1 MKPVILSMTLVFS
14 AFSLVA
20 ADAWFSWQKDA
31 GGNASGN
38 IGDVA
43 HWNKDP
49 AGSTQASDYLQ
60 FGLENTDYTVT
71 IPSGTTH
78 ETMMRP
84 FITGRAGYK
93 VTFDGENATWLQP
106 VSTHGNYSTPRL
118 HFRLGTTGI
127 SNSDIF
133 RIENT
138 SANTVGG
145 FRMSDVLFT
154 VDGTVAPDFH
164 VDFSRGTYNFYD
176 PNGTALT
183 QLLYVCGE
191 SGDSARNT
199 TVRFSGTSSFAVAKV
214 RFGNGGWLRT
224 LEITGGATGE
234 IGANGVELYGAD
246 TKGGVSVIHAHDG
259 GTLTMGGNVELIN
272 SHTFRLLAESGAT
285 LSIPASK
292 TFSFG
297 SAAAQAAYDGLLVV
311 SNATLS
317 GASGSTYKPYG
328 KSRFYGA
335 TVSVPTFSP
344 YAKTVLVDSQVDVQT
359 FSPYAEAVLADS
371 QADVQTFSPFAEAVV
386 SNSQITATTLSTATN
401 AYFYDSQVSVT
412 TLSPTNAKAYFRGS
426 DVTVGTFTPSAET
439 HFEDG
444 SVIWVGRMQPSDAT
458 VVFKDSVVTSAFDD
472 VRYAST
478 VVIDGGSYV
487 STNAFRFNYTGSGA
501 TLVLTNGGEFVFT
514 PNSELNFMQSSGA
527 SGSILVRGGKLKTTT
542 GSKELRI
549 SPQGSA
555 CTEYIELSSGEIAIG
570 NRSLRVGKGGAYAGP
585 NVEMLVSGGKYS
597 GASMFFTSAA
607 NSADKVSY
615 LRQTGGEIMLSGGFH
630 AVTNY
635 PGRTLLK
642 LEGGTFKASLVYGGL
657 DATANGGAGY
667 AMLEAN
673 GGTLIPSASP
683 DAAGFI
689 RGFDSA
695 KIGASGLVVDAV
707 SNILIPQAFAD
718 MDGENGELVLAGSAT
733 KTISGSSTVSKIVA
747 AGGRIVFADGQS
759 TTSSLLVTN
768 GAEVAFASSAA
779 GSSISGVTFGD
790 DSSTGVL
797 VATPGVTPAING
809 TVDAVNLRVT
819 LANGFSNYT
828 TNAIISADAF
838 TARALDAIARAVAS
852 AGLPAGAAASFTVED
867 VAGRKVLKMALTDP
881 EVLVIRVDEGTSNIA
896 SAVTY
901 PVSGQLQTLVAVG
914 ATLDISGNVGYG
926 SLLNSGDGVLRL
938 SGDNAFYGDIV
949 SAGGTFRA
957 SPFSSLSCGDSV
969 EKGMFTLQSGTLELS
984 DTASPATFP
993 REIRTD
999 AASGTDAVVIKTD
1012 TDVVIP
1018 DANGFAAKGAV
1029 IKRGAGSLTV
1039 TTGKNGLPLASG
1051 LGLAGK
1057 NKYAST
1063 TDTLE
1068 FGADGKPAGTYYAAL
1083 SVVEGDLSL
1092 VGTGENAS
1100 FVVTNIVAVGQPC
1113 LTGTATPSLTIRDT
1127 TFLPTWL
1134 LLAGGLSSDNTFIA
1148 SPPQIYA
1155 TNSTIEL
1162 NTYATAYRS
1171 KFTAVKPKMTLD
1183 ASVMTLDFL
1192 FRANG
1197 ADLSAGGVE
1206 AEYSLVNGSVLTTP
1220 RIGVSHKASFDCD
1233 ASTIDVRQLFCKS
1246 TSYNYESGYVYVDSY
1261 AIFKFRNGS
1270 LFKTDYVEPSRSAST
1285 TSPLTFEFDDSEWRP
1300 IPGETADYT
1309 FAFTNAFNFLV
1320 KADAGGLV
1328 LSPGEGRTWSVVHPV
1343 TGADGKIVKR
1353 GAGTLAFTGDG
1364 ALAVGGTNEVEAGV
1378 FAVAATST
1386 VYGVKAHVAA
1396 GATLDLLGGAHA
1408 HAVLSGA
1415 GEVRNGTL
1423 SDAVLRVDVMDGV
1436 APQTPVLAFDDGLAL
1451 SGTLTF
1457 DLCRNEA
1464 NPIPTGASVV
1474 VCRYTG
1480 TPSAGVAYRLRGT
1493 GVSGARGEF
1502 TVADGTVTLDIRPPR
1517 GCAISFR

>member
-1 MKPVILSMTLVFS
+1 MKPVILSMGLVFS
-14 AFSLVA
+14 AFTLVA

-38 IGDVA
+38 IGDA
-43 HWNKDP
+43 SHWDKDL
-49 AGSTQASDYLQ
+49 STSTLASDYLQ

-84 FITGRAGYK
+84 FITGRSGYK

-106 VSTHGNYSTPRL
+106 VSTKGNYSTVRL
-118 HFRLGTTGI
+118 HFRLGMTGI
-127 SNSDIF
+127 NNSDIF
-133 RIENT
+133 RLENT
-138 SANTVGG
+138 SANTSGG

-183 QLLYVCGE
+183 QFLYICGE
-191 SGDSARNT
+191 GGDSARNT
-199 TVRFSGTSSFAVAKV
+199 TVRFSGTSSFSVAKV

-234 IGANGVELYGAD
+234 IGASGVELYGAD
-246 TKGGVSVIHAHDG
+246 TKGGVSVIHVHDG
-259 GTLTMGGNVELIN
+259 GTLAMGGNVGLID
-272 SHTFRLLAESGAT
+272 SHTFRVLAESGAT

-297 SAAAQAAYDGLLVV
+297 SAAAQAAYDGLLAV
-311 SNATLS
+311 SYATLS

-328 KSRFYGA
+328 KSRFYKA
-335 TVSVPTFSP
+335 TVSVPTFH
-344 YAKTVLVDSQVDVQT
+344 
-359 FSPYAEAVLADS
+359 PYAETIL
-371 QADVQTFSPFAEAVV
+371 E
-386 SNSQITATTLSTATN
+386 NSQM
-401 AYFYDSQVSVT
+401 DVT
-412 TLSPTNAKAYFRGS
+412 TLKVSGNANVR
-426 DVTVGTFTPSAET
+426 VEN
-439 HFEDG
+439 G
-444 SVIWVGRMQPSDAT
+444 SVVNIGMMSGCNVQGEEGT
-458 VVFKDSVVTSAFDD
+458 YTFKDSIVTSATDD
-472 VRYAST
+472 VKYAMAL
-478 VVIDGGSYV
+478 VIDGGKYV
-487 STNAFRFNYTGSGA
+487 STSTCKFNYSGTGAS
-501 TLVLTNGGEFVFT
+501 LVLTNGGEYAFT
-514 PNSELNFMQSSGA
+514 ANADMHFAQ
-527 SGSILVRGGKLKTTT
+527 SGSGTSSLFVRGGKLTANTSSKDFRWGENGGSGT
-542 GSKELRI
+542 GRVEL
-549 SPQGSA
+549 A
-555 CTEYIELSSGEIAIG
+555 SGEIEIG
-570 NRSLRVGKGGAYAGP
+570 NRSLIVGKGGYGRQM
-585 NVEMLVSGGKYS
+585 EMLVSGGRYS
-597 GASMFFTSAA
+597 GGSMYFTSAA

-615 LRQTGGEIMLSGGFH
+615 LRQTGGDIVLSGRFH
-630 AVTNY
+630 TVTNY

-642 LEGGTFKASLVYGGL
+642 LEGGTFTASLVYGGL
-657 DATANGGAGY
+657 GATANGGAGY

-695 KIGASGLVVDAV
+695 KIGANGLVVDAAYDV
-707 SNILIPQAFAD
+707 LIPQAFAD
-718 MDGENGELVLAGSAT
+718 MDGDNGELILTGSAT
-733 KTISGSSTVSKIVA
+733 KTLSGSSTVSKIVA
-747 AGGRIVFADGQS
+747 AGGRIVFADGQA
-759 TTSSLLVTN
+759 TTSELVVTN

-790 DSSTGVL
+790 DSSVGVL

-809 TVDAVNLRVT
+809 TVDAANLRVT

-838 TARALDAIARAVAS
+838 TARSLDAIARAVAS

-867 VAGRKVLKMALTDP
+867 VAGRKILKMALTDP

-901 PVSGQLQTLVAVG
+901 PVSGQLQTLVAAG
-914 ATLDISGNVGYG
+914 ATLDISGAVGYG

-938 SGDNAFYGDIV
+938 SGGNTFYGDIV

-957 SPFSSLSCGDSV
+957 SPLSSLSCGDSV
-969 EKGMFTLQSGTLELS
+969 EKGTFTLQSGTLELS
-984 DTASPATFP
+984 DTASPAAFP

-1012 TDVVIP
+1012 TDVVIS
-1018 DANGFAAKGAV
+1018 DANGFAANGAV

-1057 NKYAST
+1057 NKYAAT

-1092 VGTGENAS
+1092 VGTDENAS

-1233 ASTIDVRQLFCKS
+1233 ASTIDVKQLFCKS

-1285 TSPLTFEFDDSEWRP
+1285 AVPLTFEFDDSEWRP
-1300 IPGETADYT
+1300 TPGETADYV

-1320 KADAGGLV
+1320 KADAGGLI

-1353 GAGTLAFTGDG
+1353 GAGTLAFTGNG
-1364 ALAVGGTNEVEAGV
+1364 ALAVGGVNEVEAGV
-1378 FAVAATST
+1378 FAVTATST

-1396 GATLDLLGGAHA
+1396 DATLDLMGGVHSG
-1408 HAVLSGA
+1408 AVVSGA
-1415 GEVRNGTL
+1415 GTVRNGTL
-1423 SDAVLRVDVMDGV
+1423 A
-1436 APQTPVLAFDDGLAL
+1436 APKFSVEVENGAAEETPLLAFDDGLSL
-1451 SGTLTF
+1451 SGTAVF
-1457 DLCRNEA
+1457 DLGRDSA
-1464 NPIPTGASVV
+1464 DPIFPGTSGIVV
-1474 VCRYTG
+1474 ARYTG
-1480 TPSAGVAYRLRGT
+1480 TQPAGVKYRLAG
-1493 GVSGARGEF
+1493 SGISGSRGEF
-1502 TVADGTVTLDIRPPR
+1502 SLSGGTITLAIKPPR
-1517 GCAISFR
+1517 GSTLSFR